1 MTYPFEVHPDPMMR
15 ESNRLLDAVEQS
27 KSEHGSHHGELESA
41 VPQMWG
47 QSKGALE
54 AAHGALADQTR
65 ALHHQLTEHGFGMQA
80 FTGQVVE
87 TDDQTRDDFRRFQQG
102 R

>member
-1 MTYPFEVHPDPMMR
+1 MSYSFELHPDPMMR

-27 KSEHGSHHGELESA
+27 KAEHDGHHGALESA
-41 VPQMWG
+41 VSQMWG

-54 AAHGALADQTR
+54 SARAALADR
-65 ALHHQLTEHGFGMQA
+65 ARVLHHQLTEHGVGMQE
-80 FTGQVVE
+80 FTGQVVAM
-87 TDDQTRDDFRRFQQG
+87 DDLNADQYGQG

>member
-1 MTYPFEVHPDPMMR
+1 MTHSFELHPDPMMR

-27 KSEHGSHHGELESA
+27 KSEHDSHHNVLESA
-41 VPQMWG
+41 VSQMWG

-54 AAHGALADQTR
+54 SARSELADQAR
-65 ALHHQLTEHGFGMQA
+65 IMHHQLTEHGVAMQE
-80 FTGQVVE
+80 FTGQVVAM
-87 TDDQTRDDFRRFQQG
+87 DDLNADQYRQG